1 MWFISQTALCAALV
15 IRILGVNSQAPPGTG
30 CVSEKMQA
38 FTMDF
43 GPYIDDL
50 GFGGALGKALAPSSG
65 KGCNMILGPV
75 IEVSALRIPF
85 LLY

>member
-1 MWFISQTALCAALV
+1 MGFISQTAICAVLMIKILCV
-15 IRILGVNSQAPPGTG
+15 YSQTSPGTG
-30 CVSEKMQA
+30 CVSERSQA
-38 FTMDF
+38 YTMDF

-50 GFGGALGKALAPSSG
+50 GFGGALGKAFAPSSG

-75 IEVSALRIPF
+75 IEVSVVRIPF